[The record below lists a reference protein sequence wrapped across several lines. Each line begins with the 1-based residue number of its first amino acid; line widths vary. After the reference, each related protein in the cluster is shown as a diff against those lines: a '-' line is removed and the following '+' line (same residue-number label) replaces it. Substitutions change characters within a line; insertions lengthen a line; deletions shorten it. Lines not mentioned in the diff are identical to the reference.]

1 MPFLNDFSGI
11 FYDLN
16 ADIAESAVHIAA
28 DGSIGD
34 RQYGVYRN
42 VTDEPTIGI
51 LLVAFVFH
59 AVFDNAVERNVGYD
73 SFKIVLFSGID
84 LTDYAAGKRAACTE
98 NDIIYMNVVDNGLA
112 ARADKPHNSTEAFLS
127 SLQIALFH
135 IEIAN
140 HGAANKAKEP
150 RAVACRIIKCTV
162 VIKTF
167 YCVAVSF
174 KSPSEGAYPV
184 PHNGLF
190 AFLER
195 GNIHSGVEIYVRGK
209 HERLARGCGIVVFV
223 FGVRIY
229 ILGKRNEVGSRADIY
244 RACAHIKR

>member
-1 MPFLNDFSGI
+1 MPFLNDFSGV

-98 NDIIYMNVVDNGLA
+98 TDIIYMNVVDNG
-112 ARADKPHNSTEAFLS
+112 RP
-127 SLQIALFH
+127 
-135 IEIAN
+135 
-140 HGAANKAKEP
+140 
-150 RAVACRIIKCTV
+150 
-162 VIKTF
+162 
-167 YCVAVSF
+167 
-174 KSPSEGAYPV
+174 
-184 PHNGLF
+184 
-190 AFLER
+190 
-195 GNIHSGVEIYVRGK
+195 
-209 HERLARGCGIVVFV
+209 CG
-223 FGVRIY
+223 
-229 ILGKRNEVGSRADIY
+229 
-244 RACAHIKR
+244 